1 MSTVTFLPL
10 FFGTVLESA
19 NSKKNAGDELTSS
32 LTRQIDTQK
41 NRPRANSR
49 RTDDA
54 RIRAR
59 IRKKNSVSPRVFFVV
74 VVGRALREKSRLGER
89 IVIDRFFV
97 YVFTR
102 IALFEPKK
110 KSVTNTFR
118 GTNSVRKRARAGLHR
133 TSRVF
138 RVEIT
143 RGFIE
148 RTRRRAGASFAR
160 RSKAEGNARVFAR
173 RDESNR
179 RKKSSLFRCV
189 GIFF

>member
-74 VVGRALREKSRLGER
+74 GRALTGKKPFGRENCDRPLFRVRVRELHFFER
-89 IVIDRFFV
+89 
-97 YVFTR
+97 
-102 IALFEPKK
+102 KK
-110 KSVTNTFR
+110 KRNKHIPR
-118 GTNSVRKRARAGLHR
+118 GRIPSENARG
-133 TSRVF
+133 RVSI
-138 RVEIT
+138 EP
-143 RGFIE
+143 RG
-148 RTRRRAGASFAR
+148 SFANASR
-160 RSKAEGNARVFAR
+160 GNNARFHRA
-173 RDESNR
+173 DA
-179 RKKSSLFRCV
+179 SSSGRILRETE
-189 GIFF
+189 

>member
-74 VVGRALREKSRLGER
+74 VGRALREKSRLGER

-97 YVFTR
+97 RVRELHF
-102 IALFEPKK
+102 LNEK

-118 GTNSVRKRARAGLHR
+118 GDEFRPKTRAGGSPSNLAGL
-133 TSRVF
+133 SR
-138 RVEIT
+138 
-143 RGFIE
+143 GN
-148 RTRRRAGASFAR
+148 
-160 RSKAEGNARVFAR
+160 NARFHRA
-173 RDESNR
+173 DA
-179 RKKSSLFRCV
+179 SSSGRILRETE
-189 GIFF
+189 

>member
-59 IRKKNSVSPRVFFVV
+59 IRKKNSVSPRVFFLLLLD
-74 VVGRALREKSRLGER
+74 ALYGKKAVWEREL
-89 IVIDRFFV
+89 
-97 YVFTR
+97 
-102 IALFEPKK
+102 
-110 KSVTNTFR
+110 
-118 GTNSVRKRARAGLHR
+118 
-133 TSRVF
+133 
-138 RVEIT
+138 
-143 RGFIE
+143 
-148 RTRRRAGASFAR
+148 
-160 RSKAEGNARVFAR
+160 
-173 RDESNR
+173 
-179 RKKSSLFRCV
+179 
-189 GIFF
+189 